1 MPAPSRPLAGG
12 CLTAPATSPTTK
24 GPVSIAYDLLPGSLG
39 DQTDLVRLKA
49 SEALGGP
56 RRADLGQFMTPAP
69 VAAMMAEMLALA
81 GPSVRLLDA
90 GAGVGSLTAAA
101 LDVCL
106 RRTARPDAVHV
117 DAWELDSGLAVHL
130 AETLRLATQRAQ
142 SQGVSVTS
150 TLYAGDFIE
159 AAVARLDGALFQRGA
174 PRYDAAILNPPY
186 RKLRQDEE
194 ANQRLHR
201 VGIDVPNLYAA
212 FLALSAELLK
222 PGGELVAIVPRSFC
236 NGPYFR
242 AFRHRLLSSLTLR
255 RVHLFDRRDQA
266 FRDDQVLQETVI
278 FHAVKAPPD
287 RTATVLITR
296 SAGPD
301 DPCPTQREA
310 PLAEVVSPDDPDR
323 VVHLVADDA
332 GRATRDQIQS
342 LKSGLPD
349 LDVQVSTG
357 RVVDFRV
364 RDHLRAEPG
373 ADTVPLLYPQHL
385 VEGRV
390 VWPKTPSRKAN
401 ALVVCPET
409 LPLLLPRGAYVLIK
423 RFSAKEERR
432 RIVATCYD
440 PDAMHAPQVAI
451 ENHLN
456 VLHRKGA
463 GLPLAL
469 ARGLTAWLNTT
480 LVDEY
485 FRGWSGHTQ
494 VNASDLR
501 GLPMPDAAALEAL
514 GAAVH
519 AGAPQDRVDQAAE
532 RIVFA
537 MGTPADLDSVAIKL
551 RLGETL
557 SVLEHLDLPREQR
570 NERSA
575 LTLLAL
581 AGLGPSDAWRDVQA
595 PLMGITPMMDFFKA
609 RYGKEY
615 APNTRETVR
624 RFTVHQFVDA
634 GLLRANPDDP
644 KRATNSPKAVYQLE
658 PDLVALLRTFGTS
671 DWDAALARWQAVRPG
686 LRAQYAKAESW
697 CRYQSHCPT
706 ARP

>member
-287 RTATVLITR
+287 RTATVRITR

-373 ADTVPLLYPQHL
+373 RRHRPAALPAASGGRPGGVAQEPEPQ
-385 VEGRV
+385 
-390 VWPKTPSRKAN
+390 AQ
-401 ALVVCPET
+401 CP
-409 LPLLLPRGAYVLIK
+409 G
-423 RFSAKEERR
+423 
-432 RIVATCYD
+432 
-440 PDAMHAPQVAI
+440 
-451 ENHLN
+451 
-456 VLHRKGA
+456 
-463 GLPLAL
+463 GLP
-469 ARGLTAWLNTT
+469 G
-480 LVDEY
+480 
-485 FRGWSGHTQ
+485 
-494 VNASDLR
+494 
-501 GLPMPDAAALEAL
+501 DAAAP
-514 GAAVH
+514 
-519 AGAPQDRVDQAAE
+519 APARRVRVDQA
-532 RIVFA
+532 
-537 MGTPADLDSVAIKL
+537 L
-551 RLGETL
+551 
-557 SVLEHLDLPREQR
+557 QR
-570 NERSA
+570 QGGASA
-575 LTLLAL
+575 H
-581 AGLGPSDAWRDVQA
+581 
-595 PLMGITPMMDFFKA
+595 
-609 RYGKEY
+609 
-615 APNTRETVR
+615 R
-624 RFTVHQFVDA
+624 RH
-634 GLLRANPDDP
+634 LLRPRRD
-644 KRATNSPKAVYQLE
+644 
-658 PDLVALLRTFGTS
+658 
-671 DWDAALARWQAVRPG
+671 
-686 LRAQYAKAESW
+686 
-697 CRYQSHCPT
+697 
-706 ARP
+706 ARPPGGD